1 MTRHWRNG
9 LGHRREPGILAGMST
24 EHSDAT
30 SSPDEFDRALR
41 DLYAGT
47 AGAARFREPSAAE
60 RAKRAAK
67 RRRASLNPRR
77 AGQARKLRRQAGAGN
92 AGRPAAQGRSWR
104 RLMRFGASPPGQARR
119 PAPGGRRRRLVSL
132 AKGAGILV
140 GFVALLLLM
149 HVLGFGP
156 Q

>member
-1 MTRHWRNG
+1 
-9 LGHRREPGILAGMST
+9 MST

-30 SSPDEFDRALR
+30 GGPDEFERQLR

-60 RAKRAAK
+60 RAKRAAR
-67 RRRASLNPRR
+67 RRRASLSLRR
-77 AGQARKLRRQAGAGN
+77 ASQARKLRRQAAAGQ

-104 RLMRFGASPPGQARR
+104 RLLTSGRSRSGPARR
-119 PAPGGRRRRLVSL
+119 PAPGDRRRRLSSL
-132 AKGAGILV
+132 AKGTGILV
-140 GFVALLLLM
+140 GFVALLFLM
-149 HVLGFGP
+149 HLLGLGP